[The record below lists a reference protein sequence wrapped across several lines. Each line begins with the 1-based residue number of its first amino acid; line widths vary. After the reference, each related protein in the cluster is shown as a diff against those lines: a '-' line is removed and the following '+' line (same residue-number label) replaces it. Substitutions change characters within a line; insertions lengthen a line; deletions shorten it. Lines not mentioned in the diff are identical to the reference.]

1 MHGQP
6 RGSRGVGITAGA
18 VEGIED
24 ACSIVFFFFS
34 LFLSNMGLCS
44 YLNTSFLFHIMPLLI
59 CFFHTLCVISTS
71 LTTDNSV
78 VSCLP

>member
-1 MHGQP
+1 
-6 RGSRGVGITAGA
+6 
-18 VEGIED
+18 
-24 ACSIVFFFFS
+24 
-34 LFLSNMGLCS
+34 MGLCS